1 MNLLSPN
8 LLFFF
13 LQTTKEVELLKEEA
27 EYFTNQCFKE
37 VKRVV
42 MSDYDLARENF
53 VNMGEM
59 MMRLIYQSNI
69 GW

>member
-1 MNLLSPN
+1 M
-8 LLFFF
+8 
-13 LQTTKEVELLKEEA
+13 QTTKEVELLKEEA